1 MKDGVT
7 MENPDKK
14 IKDLTLMLLYL
25 SSWEEN
31 EFGLKYRR
39 AWEGYDFDVLNELS
53 DENMISDGKRS
64 KSVVLREGGIEKA
77 LELLKEYGIE

>member
-1 MKDGVT
+1 

-39 AWEGYDFDVLNELS
+39 AWEGYDFD
-53 DENMISDGKRS
+53 ENMISDGKRS